1 MSIFTYDKDGFYL
14 DGEPFQIRSGSI
26 HYFRHVREYWRDRLM
41 KLRAAGFNTVET
53 YTCWNLHERKEG
65 QFDFTGM
72 LDLAHF
78 LDLTAELGLYAIV
91 RPGPYICAEWD
102 FGGLPSWLLN
112 YPNMRIRCYDPLFLE
127 KEERYLDQIF
137 EILRPRLI
145 TNGGNILMVQVENEY
160 GSYGNDKKY
169 LTHLADY
176 YKKSGIDTLLFTSD
190 GPNELRMGGGSIP
203 GVLATGNFGSNW
215 KVNFETMKRLY
226 PDQPCMCAEFWEG
239 WFDSL
244 YHPHHRR
251 EPDDVAEL
259 YDGMLGAGGA
269 VNFYMFCGG
278 TNFAFNNGANY
289 YDKYYPQTT
298 SYDYDAMLTESGDLA
313 PRFWAI
319 REVNEKYAGTLPAV
333 DVSDSPKAAYG
344 QIVLNESADLFDCL
358 EAVSEK
364 KQSAFPLT
372 MEELGA
378 DFGYTL
384 YTTYINYQI
393 TDQPLII
400 DPIRDRVHIFVDGVF
415 RGIKERD
422 QRDDEVLITVPEG
435 GRVRVDLLIE
445 NMGRINYGDKMEDN
459 RKGLVRSARLGLQYL
474 FDWEMYPMTM
484 EDLSGI
490 KYSEAA
496 SFRGPAFLR
505 GNLHID
511 GTPCDTFVNTTA
523 FKKGFVVVNG
533 FNIGRYYTGVAPA
546 STMYIPAPLLRE
558 GDNEILVFETDGYEK
573 PVLASVDTP
582 DLG

>member
-1 MSIFTYDKDGFYL
+1 MSILTYDKEGFYL

-26 HYFRHVREYWRDRLM
+26 HYFRHVRGYWRDRLM

-78 LDLTAELGLYAIV
+78 LDLAAELGLYAIV

-127 KEERYLDQIF
+127 KEERYLDKIF

-190 GPNELRMGGGSIP
+190 GPSELRMGAGSIP
-203 GVLATGNFGSNW
+203 GVLATGNFGSGW
-215 KVNFETMKRLY
+215 QANFATMKRLF
-226 PDQPCMCAEFWEG
+226 PDMPCMCAEFWEG

-244 YHPHHRR
+244 YTPHHRR

-259 YDGMLGAGGA
+259 YDGMLGAGGS

-289 YDKYYPQTT
+289 YDKYLPQTT

-313 PRFWAI
+313 PRFWAV
-319 REVNEKYAGTLPAV
+319 RAVNEKYAGKLPPV
-333 DVSDSPKAAYG
+333 DVADSPKAAYG
-344 QIVLNESADLFDCL
+344 EIALTESADIFSCL
-358 EAVSEK
+358 DTISEK
-364 KQSAFPLT
+364 HESAFPLT

-384 YTTYINYQI
+384 YTTHINYQI
-393 TDQPLII
+393 NNEPLII
-400 DPIRDRVHIFVDGVF
+400 SPIRDRVHIFVDGEL

-422 QRDDEVLITVPEG
+422 RRDDEVRITVPEG
-435 GRVRVDLLIE
+435 GSVRVDLLIE
-445 NMGRINYGDKMEDN
+445 NMGRVNYGDKMEDN
-459 RKGLVRSARLGLQYL
+459 RKGLIHSARLGLQYL
-474 FDWEMYPMTM
+474 YGWEMYPMTM
-484 EDLSGI
+484 EELSGI
-490 KYSEAA
+490 TYNKNDG
-496 SFRGPAFLR
+496 FKGPAFLR
-505 GNLHID
+505 GNLHIE

-523 FKKGFVVVNG
+523 LKKGFIVVNG

-546 STMYIPAPLLRE
+546 STMYIPAPLLHQ

-573 PVLASVDTP
+573 PVLVSVDTP